1 MAIMNSGPQRAIAEA
16 VSWTLA
22 GSLFLFSAV
31 YHKEIRTGLGLDFA
45 PKAGTAD
52 EIARSKAPTEA
63 ESTMHSS
70 SARTEDTQSSSGSL
84 RDTVR
89 LRADRNGHFSAHAY
103 INGGAVDVLVDTGA
117 TRVVLTWED
126 ARTAGVR
133 VRDSDFTV
141 RSSTANGFS
150 SNAAVVLDSIRI
162 GEITLYD
169 VPALVAQ
176 RGQLQSTLLGM
187 SFLSKLSVQMQD
199 RELVLSR

>member
-1 MAIMNSGPQRAIAEA
+1 MAIMNSGPRRAIAEA
-16 VSWTLA
+16 VSWALA

-31 YHKEIRTGLGLDFA
+31 YQREIRTGLGLDFA
-45 PKAGTAD
+45 PKAGAAD
-52 EIARSKAPTEA
+52 EVARSKAPAET
-63 ESTMHSS
+63 ESTMRSASS
-70 SARTEDTQSSSGSL
+70 RTEDASSRSL

-89 LRADRNGHFSAHAY
+89 LQADRNGHFSAHAY

-126 ARTAGVR
+126 ARAAGVR

-141 RSSTANGFS
+141 RSSTANGIS
-150 SNAAVVLDSIRI
+150 ANAPVVLDSIRI